1 MNDNGLH
8 GLELRSR
15 ISWDGVQA
23 TGSTRSWLHICRNR
37 RS

>member
-8 GLELRSR
+8 RPELRSR
-15 ISWDGVQA
+15 ISGDGVQA
-23 TGSTRSWLHICRNR
+23 TGSTRSWLHICRNQ

>member
-1 MNDNGLH
+1 MNENGLH
-8 GLELRSR
+8 RPALRSR
-15 ISWDGVQA
+15 ISGDGVQA